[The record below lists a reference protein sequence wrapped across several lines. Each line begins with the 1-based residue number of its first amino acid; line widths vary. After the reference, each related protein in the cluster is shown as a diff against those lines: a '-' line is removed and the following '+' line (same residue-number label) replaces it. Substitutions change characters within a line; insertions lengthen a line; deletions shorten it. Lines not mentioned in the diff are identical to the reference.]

1 MFDVLGIGAYAV
13 DYLCVTS
20 EYPREDEKI
29 EAEAITVQGGGNAA
43 TACVAAARLGGRA
56 CYHGIIGEDE
66 NTRLILEELKRE
78 NVDISRI
85 KIRKGRNPFAFIIIN
100 RKESTRTIVYSKKSI
115 PPFKVKDVNIET
127 IRDAKVLLI
136 DFYYEEASLRASELA
151 KNAGI
156 PVVLD
161 AERVTPLSGDIMRN
175 TTHVIASKNFALEY
189 TECSQNKDMGHV
201 LDELSKKTVCPF
213 VCITLG
219 ENGAVCFD
227 RQMNKKYTQKAF
239 KIDVTDTTGAGDVF
253 HGAFS
258 LFLSRGHSVTEVLRY
273 SSACSALKCR
283 EIGGRKGIPT
293 MEDLLRFLE
302 TKPELII

>member
-20 EYPREDEKI
+20 GYPREDEKI
-29 EAEAITVQGGGNAA
+29 EAETITVQGGGNAA
-43 TACVAAARLGGRA
+43 TACVAVARLGGRA
-56 CYHGIIGEDE
+56 CYHGLIGEDE

-78 NVDISRI
+78 NVDISHI
-85 KIRKGRNPFAFIIIN
+85 NIRKGNNPLAFIIIN
-100 RKESTRTIVYSKKSI
+100 RKGSTRTIVYSKQSI
-115 PPFKVKDVNIET
+115 PSFKAKDVNIET
-127 IRDAKVLLI
+127 IREAKVLLI
-136 DFYYEEASLRASELA
+136 DFYYEEAALRASETA

-161 AERVTPLSGDIMRN
+161 AERVTPYSSDIMRN

-189 TECSQNKDMGHV
+189 TGCSQNKDMSHV
-201 LDELSKKTVCPF
+201 LDELSRKTVCPF

-219 ENGAVCFD
+219 ENGVVCFD
-227 RQMNKKYTQKAF
+227 RQMNKKYSQRAF

-258 LFLSRGHSVTEVLRY
+258 LFLSRGYSVPEILQY
-273 SSACSALKCR
+273 SSACSAMKCR
-283 EIGGRKGIPT
+283 ELGGRKGIPA
-293 MEDLLRFLE
+293 MKDLLRFLE
-302 TKPELII
+302 SNKLVL